1 MDVVFAR
8 GFVHELADQD
18 HGPDVADVRV
28 EVNAL
33 LQVGREQLEV
43 GFPLVL
49 GGGDG
54 DGQGLQADRAGVE
67 QDRLGARRVVQD
79 GAFLGGAGLRD
90 GLLVEHIGAF
100 LAANGRQAAL
110 RHGEGL
116 THAHGGRTG
125 GPDGEI
131 GHGEGSA

>member
-1 MDVVFAR
+1 M
-8 GFVHELADQD
+8 
-18 HGPDVADVRV
+18 
-28 EVNAL
+28 
-33 LQVGREQLEV
+33 
-43 GFPLVL
+43 
-49 GGGDG
+49 
-54 DGQGLQADRAGVE
+54 
-67 QDRLGARRVVQD
+67 QD